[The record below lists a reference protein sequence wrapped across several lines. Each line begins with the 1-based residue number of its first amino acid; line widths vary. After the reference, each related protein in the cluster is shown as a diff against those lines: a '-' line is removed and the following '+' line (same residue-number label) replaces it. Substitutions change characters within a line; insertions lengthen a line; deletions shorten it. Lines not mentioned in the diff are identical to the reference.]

1 MGVGERER
9 ERKREKERKRERESP
24 VWNVTQKF
32 PIGKFFPP
40 SGWIDREPVHLW
52 PIDRRARCLRWS
64 NRGAGSSNRSTI
76 PVGSHLV
83 VVSTSGSGDQEARGS
98 RDSEGRPPRYILSSA
113 SRGQRR
119 GQRRRSE
126 ASGRKMEK
134 RGSGGV
140 GGSEKKK
147 ERQREAKTETEKSK
161 EKERKTESER
171 EAGRGLLF
179 RLLESRLVSEA
190 GGQSETCFHGR
201 PGCWSTNP
209 AASCREHATSRVV
222 EHLLLA
228 SRVAP
233 VFPSVET
240 FYATFPTT
248 PLLSFLLF
256 VCLYVCPSVCPSVAA
271 FIYASVAR
279 ESLCFAR
286 EPCTPP
292 ASLSS
297 FSLCAA
303 PPPPLSTSVAR
314 LFLLVFPF

>member
-1 MGVGERER
+1 MLAEARRRKNDKERERQRQRKAKRKKDGERER
-9 ERKREKERKRERESP
+9 
-24 VWNVTQKF
+24 
-32 PIGKFFPP
+32 
-40 SGWIDREPVHLW
+40 
-52 PIDRRARCLRWS
+52 
-64 NRGAGSSNRSTI
+64 
-76 PVGSHLV
+76 
-83 VVSTSGSGDQEARGS
+83 
-98 RDSEGRPPRYILSSA
+98 
-113 SRGQRR
+113 
-119 GQRRRSE
+119 
-126 ASGRKMEK
+126 
-134 RGSGGV
+134 
-140 GGSEKKK
+140 
-147 ERQREAKTETEKSK
+147 
-161 EKERKTESER
+161 ER

-292 ASLSS
+292 TPRLALLFLPFRHSTAASFHQRRAAFSPR
-297 FSLCAA
+297 FSLLAVASMEREAPTAA
-303 PPPPLSTSVAR
+303 HTCSHLSPDTGEGHGPAGSNEHASPYYR
-314 LFLLVFPF
+314 DFLI